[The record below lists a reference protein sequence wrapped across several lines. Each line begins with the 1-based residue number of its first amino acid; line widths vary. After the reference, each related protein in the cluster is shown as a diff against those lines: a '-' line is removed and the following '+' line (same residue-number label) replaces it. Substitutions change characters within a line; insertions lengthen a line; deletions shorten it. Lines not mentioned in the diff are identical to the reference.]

1 LRKSFATGAS
11 TRVALAP
18 RNAADV
24 APKKLPFLSE
34 AWIAEVKALRERYEG
49 PLAKTPAP
57 LRMNQHITDVPFGDG
72 ELQAHLDTTSGE
84 VELEFGFLADAD
96 LQVTLDYET
105 ARAIFVDLD
114 AQAAMAA
121 FLSGKIRVDGD
132 LTKLMAMQ
140 DLFSPS
146 AQAIELA
153 QAIREITE

>member
-1 LRKSFATGAS
+1 M
-11 TRVALAP
+11 
-18 RNAADV
+18 

>member
-1 LRKSFATGAS
+1 M
-11 TRVALAP
+11 
-18 RNAADV
+18 

-34 AWIAEVKALRERYEG
+34 AWIAEVRTLRGRYEG

-57 LRMNQHITDVPFGDG
+57 LRMNQRITEVPFGDG
-72 ELQAHLDTTSGE
+72 ELQAHLDTSSGE
-84 VELEFGFLADAD
+84 VELEFGFLPDAD
-96 LQVTLDYET
+96 LEITLDYET

-140 DLFSPS
+140 DLFAPS
-146 AQAIELA
+146 EHAVELA
-153 QAIREITE
+153 QAIRDITE

>member
-1 LRKSFATGAS
+1 M
-11 TRVALAP
+11 
-18 RNAADV
+18 

-49 PLAKTPAP
+49 PLAKTPTP

>member
-1 LRKSFATGAS
+1 M
-11 TRVALAP
+11 
-18 RNAADV
+18 

-34 AWIAEVKALRERYEG
+34 AWIAEVRTLRERYEG

-57 LRMNQHITDVPFGDG
+57 LRMNQRITEVPFGDG
-72 ELQAHLDTTSGE
+72 ELQAHLDTSSGE
-84 VELEFGFLADAD
+84 VELEVGFLPDAD
-96 LQVTLDYET
+96 LEITLDYET

-140 DLFSPS
+140 DLFAPS
-146 AQAIELA
+146 EHAVELA
-153 QAIREITE
+153 QAIRDITE

>member
-1 LRKSFATGAS
+1 
-11 TRVALAP
+11 
-18 RNAADV
+18 V

-84 VELEFGFLADAD
+84 VDLEFGFLADAD

>member
-1 LRKSFATGAS
+1 
-11 TRVALAP
+11 
-18 RNAADV
+18 V

>member
-1 LRKSFATGAS
+1 
-11 TRVALAP
+11 
-18 RNAADV
+18 
-24 APKKLPFLSE
+24 
-34 AWIAEVKALRERYEG
+34 
-49 PLAKTPAP
+49 
-57 LRMNQHITDVPFGDG
+57 MNQHITDVPFGDG